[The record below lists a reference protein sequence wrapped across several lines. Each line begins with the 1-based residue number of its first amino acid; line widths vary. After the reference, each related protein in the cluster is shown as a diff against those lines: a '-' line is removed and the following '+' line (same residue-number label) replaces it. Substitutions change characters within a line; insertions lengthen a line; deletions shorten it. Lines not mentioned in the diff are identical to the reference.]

1 MFFLSFFFLLTPYT
15 LHVLRHEE
23 TTDKKITDKSS
34 EGYG

>member
-1 MFFLSFFFLLTPYT
+1 MSFFFLLTPYT